1 MLFKG
6 GNMYK
11 IPNGNLK
18 PKHAD
23 KKAHNRYK
31 LRMIRN
37 AQSILNKISICH
49 IYTPCG
55 ENQSECDLTFQGTE
69 PIKMTSS
76 LTQAFNTVRTNWELN
91 IWKNIKNI
99 RGRYGAK
106 LRKVWRYENYK
117 NYLSQIK
124 KENNFE
130 QYHNGNLDALK
141 DYICANYC
149 TFNAKNGGYVSIF
162 KRNHL
167 CLPKVLEK
175 FA

>member
-1 MLFKG
+1 MLISQYRKGSAVNSNFGLRNNKELFFEELSEKEQKTAIFKVLLQDF
-6 GNMYK
+6 YV
-11 IPNGNLK
+11 I
-18 PKHAD
+18 
-23 KKAHNRYK
+23 
-31 LRMIRN
+31 
-37 AQSILNKISICH
+37 
-49 IYTPCG
+49 
-55 ENQSECDLTFQGTE
+55 ETE
-69 PIKMTSS
+69 R
-76 LTQAFNTVRTNWELN
+76 QALLN

>member
-1 MLFKG
+1 MLISQYRKGNAVNSNIGVRNNKELFFDELSEKEQKTAIFKVLLQDF
-6 GNMYK
+6 YV
-11 IPNGNLK
+11 I
-18 PKHAD
+18 
-23 KKAHNRYK
+23 
-31 LRMIRN
+31 
-37 AQSILNKISICH
+37 
-49 IYTPCG
+49 
-55 ENQSECDLTFQGTE
+55 ETE
-69 PIKMTSS
+69 R
-76 LTQAFNTVRTNWELN
+76 QALLN

-106 LRKVWRYENYK
+106 LRKVWRYENHK

-141 DYICANYC
+141 DYVRANYC